1 MVNFSH
7 SGNTF
12 EAEVTGRFG
21 ILPNF
26 FKSAQ
31 AAPELLEQLWGFA
44 KAGYL
49 DNPMPPVFKERLFVW
64 LSRFCPMRYCI
75 VRHVG
80 FLLGGHH
87 GRAAGDGRAG
97 AQTIAEVIALLRR
110 PSPWRRDMAGVFA
123 TLQAAPPQ
131 IDVWPAPGSAMEDAI
146 FACAAIMFVEPAR
159 SEVARHALV
168 RTLGARAYE
177 LFSGC
182 LAFIRTAH
190 YWTMLHPE
198 IESEDD
204 MVTLM
209 RGQEELARL
218 LLEDPEADR
227 SEMSE
232 RMYAELV
239 QLRELNERE
248 ELKKAK
254 QALEEKA
261 RQKNQFIAVLA
272 HELRNPL
279 ATIRTAAY
287 SLRLLNLVDERAAP
301 IVERVARQ
309 STTIARMLD
318 DLLDASRIAFGKVS
332 VQLERFELQT
342 VLTDALEGQWP
353 QARQAGLQLTT
364 DITESACTVNAD
376 RMRLRQIVDNL
387 LSNAIKFTP
396 AGGCVK
402 LTLAKRNDA
411 AVILLE
417 DNGIGFDSLFAETL
431 FEPFAQL
438 ESGRERASGGLGLG
452 LAIASRLAG
461 LLGGSLTATSPGVG
475 RGALFTLTLPVLKT
489 LKNGPIEDRAPARL
503 VPKKILLIEDNLDL
517 AESMA
522 ELLRLQGASVRIAH
536 DGPSAMSCVLDA
548 VPDLILCDLEL
559 RGEMDGYA
567 VARACRADALL
578 KSVQLIA
585 ISGYSAADKRSAAS
599 AAGFDAFLVKPLT
612 EPGLRALVQE

>member
-1 MVNFSH
+1 MEDSRR
-7 SGNTF
+7 SGSAF
-12 EAEVTGRFG
+12 EADVARRFG

-49 DNPMPPVFKERLFVW
+49 DNPMPAVFKERLFVW

-80 FLLGGHH
+80 FLLGAQH
-87 GRAAGDGRAG
+87 GRAAGDASAG
-97 AQTIAEVIALLRR
+97 AQTIDEVIALLRR
-110 PSPWRRDMAGVFA
+110 PSPWRRDMAVVYA
-123 TLQAAPPQ
+123 TLQAAPVQ
-131 IDVWPAPGSAMEDAI
+131 IDVWPASGSAVEDAI
-146 FACAAIMFVEPAR
+146 FACAAVLFVEPAR
-159 SEVARHALV
+159 SEAARHALV
-168 RTLGARAYE
+168 RTLGLRAYE

-218 LLEDPEADR
+218 LLEDPESDR

-232 RMYAELV
+232 RMFAELV

-248 ELKKAK
+248 ELQKAK
-254 QALEEKA
+254 RALEEKD

-287 SLRLLNLVDERAAP
+287 SLRLLKLADERAAP

-309 STTIARMLD
+309 STTIARMLE

-332 VQLERFELQT
+332 VQLEPFELQS

-364 DITESACTVNAD
+364 DITESACSVNAD

-396 AGGCVK
+396 AGGSVK
-402 LTLAKRNDA
+402 LTLAKRNDT
-411 AVILLE
+411 AVILLT
-417 DNGIGFDSLFAETL
+417 DTGIGFDSLSAETL

-461 LLGGSLTATSPGVG
+461 LLGGSLTAASPGVG
-475 RGALFTLTLPVLKT
+475 LGASFTLTMPMVLA
-489 LKNGPIEDRAPARL
+489 LKNGPIEERASARL
-503 VPKKILLIEDNLDL
+503 RPKTILLIEDNLDL
-517 AESMA
+517 AASMA
-522 ELLRLQGASVRIAH
+522 ELLRLQGASVRTAH
-536 DGPSAMSCVLDA
+536 DGPSALRCALEV
-548 VPDLILCDLEL
+548 VPELILCDLEL

-567 VARACRADALL
+567 VARACRGDALL
-578 KSVQLIA
+578 EAVQLIA
-585 ISGYSAADKRSAAS
+585 VSGYSSADKRADAT
-599 AAGFDAFLVKPLT
+599 AAGFDSFLVKPLT
-612 EPGLRALVQE
+612 EPALRALVQ

>member
-1 MVNFSH
+1 MENPRRSEG
-7 SGNTF
+7 SF
-12 EAEVTGRFG
+12 ETDVTGRFG

-31 AAPELLEQLWGFA
+31 AAPELLEHLWGFA
-44 KAGYL
+44 QAGYL
-49 DNPMPPVFKERLFVW
+49 DNPMPSVFKERLFVW
-64 LSRFCPMRYCI
+64 LSRFCPVRYCI

-80 FLLGGHH
+80 FLLGEQHGH
-87 GRAAGDGRAG
+87 AAGDAHAG
-97 AQTIAEVIALLRR
+97 AQTIAEVIALLRS
-110 PSPWRRDMAGVFA
+110 PSPWRRDMAAVYA

-131 IDVWPAPGSAMEDAI
+131 IDIWPAPGSAMEDAI
-146 FACAAIMFVEPAR
+146 FACAAVMFVEPGR
-159 SEVARHALV
+159 SESARHALV
-168 RTLGARAYE
+168 RTLGLRAYE

-204 MVTLM
+204 MVALM
-209 RGQEELARL
+209 RGQEDLARL

-232 RMYAELV
+232 RMFAELV

-279 ATIRTAAY
+279 ATIRTAAH
-287 SLRLLNLVDERAAP
+287 SLRLLNLPDERVAP

-332 VQLERFELQT
+332 VQLEPFELQS
-342 VLTDALEGQWP
+342 VLTDALESHWP

-364 DITESACTVNAD
+364 EIAESACIVNAD

-396 AGGCVK
+396 AGGSVK
-402 LTLAKRNDA
+402 LTLGQQNDT
-411 AVILLE
+411 AVILLQ
-417 DNGIGFDSLFAETL
+417 DTGIGFDSLSAEKL

-452 LAIASRLAG
+452 LAIASRLAS

-475 RGALFTLTLPVLKT
+475 LGASFTLMLPVVVALKG
-489 LKNGPIEDRAPARL
+489 GPIEAGAAARL
-503 VPKKILLIEDNLDL
+503 LAKNILLIEDNRDL
-517 AESMA
+517 AESTA
-522 ELLRLQGASVRIAH
+522 ELLRLEGASVRIAH
-536 DGPSAMSCVLDA
+536 DGASAMRCALDFI
-548 VPDLILCDLEL
+548 PELILCDLEL
-559 RGEMDGYA
+559 PGEMDGYA
-567 VARACRADALL
+567 IARSCRADALL
-578 KSVQLIA
+578 KDVPLVA
-585 ISGYSAADKRSAAS
+585 ISGYSSADKRTGAT
-599 AAGFDAFLVKPLT
+599 AAGFDSFLVKPLT
-612 EPGLRALVQE
+612 EAALRALVQ

>member
-1 MVNFSH
+1 
-7 SGNTF
+7 
-12 EAEVTGRFG
+12 
-21 ILPNF
+21 
-26 FKSAQ
+26 
-31 AAPELLEQLWGFA
+31 
-44 KAGYL
+44 
-49 DNPMPPVFKERLFVW
+49 
-64 LSRFCPMRYCI
+64 
-75 VRHVG
+75 
-80 FLLGGHH
+80 
-87 GRAAGDGRAG
+87 
-97 AQTIAEVIALLRR
+97 
-110 PSPWRRDMAGVFA
+110 
-123 TLQAAPPQ
+123 
-131 IDVWPAPGSAMEDAI
+131 
-146 FACAAIMFVEPAR
+146 MFVEPGR
-159 SEVARHALV
+159 SESATHALV
-168 RTLGARAYE
+168 RTLGLRAYE

-198 IESEDD
+198 IETEDD
-204 MVTLM
+204 MVTLL
-209 RGQEELARL
+209 REQAELARL

-232 RMYAELV
+232 RMFAELV
-239 QLRELNERE
+239 QLRELTERE
-248 ELKKAK
+248 DLKKAK
-254 QALEEKA
+254 QALEEKD

-287 SLRLLNLVDERAAP
+287 SLRLLNLADERAAP

-332 VQLERFELQT
+332 VQSEPFELQS
-342 VLTDALEGQWP
+342 VVTDALEGQWP

-364 DITESACTVNAD
+364 DVTESACVVNAD
-376 RMRLRQIVDNL
+376 RMRLRQILDNL

-396 AGGCVK
+396 AGGSVK
-402 LTLAKRNDA
+402 LTVAKRDDT

-475 RGALFTLTLPVLKT
+475 RGALFTLTMPVLKT
-489 LKNGPIEDRAPARL
+489 LTNGPIEDRAPARL
-503 VPKKILLIEDNLDL
+503 IPKKILLIEDNLDL

-536 DGPSAMSCVLDA
+536 DGASAMRGALDV

-559 RGEMDGYA
+559 RGGNGRLRG
-567 VARACRADALL
+567 RACLPSGCVAQIRATDRRLR
-578 KSVQLIA
+578 VQRFRQA
-585 ISGYSAADKRSAAS
+585 QRCQRGGVRCVFGEAADRARLAGAGPGINPQATDAIHQLFNSSKLTGFHPQVCRTRQLSPAAYPQDARS
-599 AAGFDAFLVKPLT
+599 
-612 EPGLRALVQE
+612 R

>member
-1 MVNFSH
+1 MENSLRAG
-7 SGNTF
+7 SSF
-12 EAEVTGRFG
+12 EAQVKGRFG

-49 DNPMPPVFKERLFVW
+49 DNPMPSVFKERLFVW
-64 LSRFCPMRYCI
+64 LSRFCPARYCI

-80 FLLGGHH
+80 FLLGAQHGH
-87 GRAAGDGRAG
+87 AAGDAHARA
-97 AQTIAEVIALLRR
+97 QSVAEVIALLHR
-110 PSPWRRDMAGVFA
+110 PSPWRRDMAAVYA

-131 IDVWPAPGSAMEDAI
+131 IDVWPTPGSAMEDAV
-146 FACAAIMFVEPAR
+146 FACAAVMFVEPAR
-159 SEVARHALV
+159 SESARKALV
-168 RTLGARAYE
+168 RTLGPHWYE

-198 IESEDD
+198 IESEAD
-204 MVTLM
+204 MVALM

-218 LLEDPEADR
+218 LLEDAEADR

-232 RMYAELV
+232 RMFAELV

-287 SLRLLNLVDERAAP
+287 SLRLLNLADERAAP
-301 IVERVARQ
+301 IVDRVARQ

-318 DLLDASRIAFGKVS
+318 DLLDASRIAFGKVA
-332 VQLERFELQT
+332 VQLEPFELQS
-342 VLTDALEGQWP
+342 VLTDAIEGQWP
-353 QARQAGLQLTT
+353 QARQAGLQLTM
-364 DITESACTVNAD
+364 DITESACIVNAD

-396 AGGCVK
+396 AGGSVK
-402 LTLAKRNDA
+402 LTLAKQNDT
-411 AVILLE
+411 AVMLLQ
-417 DNGIGFDSLFAETL
+417 DSGIGFDGLFAETL

-452 LAIASRLAG
+452 LAIASRLAT

-475 RGALFTLTLPVLKT
+475 LGASFILTLPVVAALK
-489 LKNGPIEDRAPARL
+489 KGPIEASTPARL
-503 VPKKILLIEDNLDL
+503 VAKNILLIEDNHDL

-536 DGPSAMSCVLDA
+536 DGPSAMRSAREVI
-548 VPDLILCDLEL
+548 PELILCDLEL
-559 RGEMDGYA
+559 VGEMDGYA
-567 VARACRADALL
+567 IARSCRADALL
-578 KSVQLIA
+578 KDVPLIA
-585 ISGYSAADKRSAAS
+585 ISGYSSADRRNDAS
-599 AAGFDAFLVKPLT
+599 SAGFRSFLVKPLT
-612 EPGLRALVQE
+612 EAALRALVQ

>member
-1 MVNFSH
+1 MENPLHPARPFV
-7 SGNTF
+7 T
-12 EAEVTGRFG
+12 EVTSRFG

-49 DNPMPPVFKERLFVW
+49 DNPMPSVFKERLFVW

-80 FLLGGHH
+80 FLLGEHH
-87 GRAAGDGRAG
+87 GRAAGDVRAN
-97 AQTIAEVIALLRR
+97 AQSIDEVIALLRT
-110 PSPWRRDMAGVFA
+110 PSPWRRDMAAVYA

-131 IDVWPAPGSAMEDAI
+131 IGEWPAPGSAMEDAI
-146 FACAAIMFVEPAR
+146 FACAAVMFVEPAR
-159 SEVARHALV
+159 SESARHALV
-168 RTLGARAYE
+168 RTLGLHAYE

-218 LLEDPEADR
+218 LLEDPEANR
-227 SEMSE
+227 TEMGE
-232 RMYAELV
+232 RMFAELV

-248 ELKKAK
+248 ELKRAK

-279 ATIRTAAY
+279 ATIRTAAH
-287 SLRLLNLVDERAAP
+287 SLRLLNLADERAAP
-301 IVERVARQ
+301 MVERVARQ

-332 VQLERFELQT
+332 VQLEPFELQG
-342 VLTDALEGQWP
+342 VLADALEEQGP
-353 QARQAGLQLTT
+353 QARQAGLQLTA
-364 DITESACTVNAD
+364 DLTESACIVNGD

-396 AGGCVK
+396 AGGSVK
-402 LTLAKRNDA
+402 LTLTKQNAT
-411 AVILLE
+411 AVILVQ
-417 DNGIGFDSLFAETL
+417 DSGIGFDSPSAATL

-438 ESGRERASGGLGLG
+438 ESGHERASGGLGLG

-461 LLGGSLTATSPGVG
+461 LLGGSLTAASPGLG
-475 RGALFTLTLPVLKT
+475 LGASFTLTMPVVA
-489 LKNGPIEDRAPARL
+489 AP
-503 VPKKILLIEDNLDL
+503 
-517 AESMA
+517 
-522 ELLRLQGASVRIAH
+522 
-536 DGPSAMSCVLDA
+536 
-548 VPDLILCDLEL
+548 
-559 RGEMDGYA
+559 
-567 VARACRADALL
+567 
-578 KSVQLIA
+578 
-585 ISGYSAADKRSAAS
+585 
-599 AAGFDAFLVKPLT
+599 
-612 EPGLRALVQE
+612 